1 MDEERY
7 CSVEESIIEACKE
20 VREMR
25 AGRLPERTL
34 DDFMVELKQFIE
46 DVKREDEE
54 NVNDNSNNRQIRAR
68 R

>member
-25 AGRLPERTL
+25 AGRLPEREWREV
-34 DDFMVELKQFIE
+34 FAELKAE
-46 DVKREDEE
+46 LLTEE
-54 NVNDNSNNRQIRAR
+54 NQVPLKLRKRA
-68 R
+68 

>member
-25 AGRLPERTL
+25 AGRLPEREWREVF
-34 DDFMVELKQFIE
+34 DELKAE
-46 DVKREDEE
+46 LLTEE
-54 NVNDNSNNRQIRAR
+54 NQVPLKLRKRA
-68 R
+68 